1 LTPWAAF
8 GRQEIE
14 SNRAGGARVRY
25 QEETMEQQARQA
37 VGAWHAGVPWPAP
50 LLPPQ
55 LVDRPHRSPEQRLM
69 AAVLEDAIRELER
82 PSEIWIGPAGRR
94 RAEVQAWVESD
105 DVAWPFSF
113 LNVCDALDL
122 NPAGVRR
129 RIARLDPGRG
139 SAGVRR

>member
-1 LTPWAAF
+1 
-8 GRQEIE
+8 
-14 SNRAGGARVRY
+14 
-25 QEETMEQQARQA
+25 MEQQARRA
-37 VGAWHAGVPWPAP
+37 VRALDAGVPWLAP
-50 LLPPQ
+50 LLPLQ

-69 AAVLEDAIRELER
+69 AAVLEDAMRELAR
-82 PSEIWIGPAGRR
+82 PSEIWVGTAGRR

-129 RIARLDPGRG
+129 RIARLDPDRG
-139 SAGVRR
+139 PTWVRR

>member
-1 LTPWAAF
+1 
-8 GRQEIE
+8 
-14 SNRAGGARVRY
+14 
-25 QEETMEQQARQA
+25 MEQQARRA
-37 VGAWHAGVPWPAP
+37 VGALDARVPWLAP
-50 LLPPQ
+50 LLPLQ

-69 AAVLEDAIRELER
+69 AAVLEDAMRELAR

-122 NPAGVRR
+122 NPSGVRR
-129 RIARLDPGRG
+129 RIARLDPDRDTTW
-139 SAGVRR
+139 VRR

>member
-1 LTPWAAF
+1 M
-8 GRQEIE
+8 Q
-14 SNRAGGARVRY
+14 
-25 QEETMEQQARQA
+25 QQARRA
-37 VGAWHAGVPWPAP
+37 VGAWDGGGAWLAP
-50 LLPPQ
+50 LLPLQ

-69 AAVLEDAIRELER
+69 AAVLEDAMREMAR
-82 PSEIWIGPAGRR
+82 SSEIWVGPAGRR

-129 RIARLDPGRG
+129 RIARLDPDRG
-139 SAGVRR
+139 PIWVRR

>member
-1 LTPWAAF
+1 
-8 GRQEIE
+8 
-14 SNRAGGARVRY
+14 
-25 QEETMEQQARQA
+25 MEQQVRRA
-37 VGAWHAGVPWPAP
+37 VGAWNAGVPWLAP

-55 LVDRPHRSPEQRLM
+55 LVYPHRSPEQRLM
-69 AAVLEDAIRELER
+69 AAVLEDAMRELAR
-82 PSEIWIGPAGRR
+82 PSEIWIGAAGRR

-129 RIARLDPGRG
+129 RIACLDPDRG
-139 SAGVRR
+139 PTRVRR

>member
-1 LTPWAAF
+1 
-8 GRQEIE
+8 
-14 SNRAGGARVRY
+14 
-25 QEETMEQQARQA
+25 MEQQARRA
-37 VGAWHAGVPWPAP
+37 VRALDAGVPWLAP
-50 LLPPQ
+50 LLPLQ

-69 AAVLEDAIRELER
+69 AAVLEYAIRELER

-122 NPAGVRR
+122 NPAGVRGC
-129 RIARLDPGRG
+129 IARLDPDRG
-139 SAGVRR
+139 PIWVRR